1 MKNIL
6 KIAFLT
12 VLVAGLLFMIG
23 CGTKTE
29 PPKQD
34 TTVKTDSVTEERNAD
49 LEATK
54 PAVVEEKV
62 VDVSKEDL
70 LKELTSMEK
79 AWSADLHKIIIKSDD
94 LLDKWEGGE
103 MSYNQYIMEN
113 YKIKLEFDEFYNNAE
128 TVYKEKDF
136 ANILKDEPLYKN
148 KLIQGKQLRETVKD
162 FYDIVYEGKKDA
174 TGKIYDVSGDK
185 YKELY
190 NDKMVKQYNNYY
202 RMLR

>member
-1 MKNIL
+1 MK
-6 KIAFLT
+6 T
-12 VLVAGLLFMIG
+12 VLKTTFLIVMAAGLLFLFG

-34 TTVKTDSVTEERNAD
+34 VAVKTDSVTEERKAD
-49 LEATK
+49 LETGGQ
-54 PAVVEEKV
+54 PAVEEKA
-62 VDVSKEDL
+62 VDVTKEDL
-70 LKELTSMEK
+70 LKELSAMEK
-79 AWSADLHKIIIKSDD
+79 VWSADLHKIIIKSDD
-94 LLDKWEGGE
+94 LIDKWVYREI
-103 MSYNQYIMEN
+103 SYNKYIMEN
-113 YKIKLEFDEFYNNAE
+113 YKIKLEFDEFYNNAD

>member
-162 FYDIVYEGKKDA
+162 FYDIVYGGKKDA

-190 NDKMVKQYNNYY
+190 NDKMVKQYNSYY

>member
-1 MKNIL
+1 MKRIL
-6 KIAFLT
+6 KSAILIILA
-12 VLVAGLLFMIG
+12 AGLLFLFG

-34 TTVKTDSVTEERNAD
+34 AAVKTDSVTEERNAD

-54 PAVVEEKV
+54 PAAVEEKV

-70 LKELTSMEK
+70 LKNLTSLEK

-94 LLDKWEGGE
+94 LLDKWVDGE

-113 YKIKLEFDEFYNNAE
+113 NKIKLEFDEFYNNAD

-190 NDKMVKQYNNYY
+190 NDKMVKQYNSYY

>member
-1 MKNIL
+1 MKRIWKSTIL
-6 KIAFLT
+6 I
-12 VLVAGLLFMIG
+12 VLAASLLFLFG

-34 TTVKTDSVTEERNAD
+34 AAVKTDSVTEERKAD

-70 LKELTSMEK
+70 LKELTSLEK

-94 LLDKWEGGE
+94 LLDKWVDGE

-113 YKIKLEFDEFYNNAE
+113 YKIKLEFDEFYNNADK
-128 TVYKEKDF
+128 VYKEKDF
-136 ANILKDEPLYKN
+136 ANKLKDEPLYKN
-148 KLIQGKQLRETVKD
+148 KLIQGIQLRETVKD
-162 FYDIVYEGKKDA
+162 FFDIVYEGKKDV
-174 TGKIYDVSGDK
+174 TGKIYDVSGDR

-190 NDKMVKQYNNYY
+190 NDKMVKQYNSYY